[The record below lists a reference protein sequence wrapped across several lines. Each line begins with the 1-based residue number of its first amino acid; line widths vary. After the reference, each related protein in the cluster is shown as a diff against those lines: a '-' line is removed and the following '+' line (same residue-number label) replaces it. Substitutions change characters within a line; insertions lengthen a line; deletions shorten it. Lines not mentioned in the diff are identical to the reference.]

1 MIRRSFLFMPLAAA
15 PLLAQADDPPFPP
28 HRVIG
33 NIYYVGSTN
42 LASFL
47 ITTPQGHIL
56 INSCYERTVPLIEAS
71 VEKLGFHFRD
81 INILLDSH
89 AHGDHVAGNPLV
101 KKMTGATVMVM
112 QEDAS
117 GVPGTIDKILHNGD
131 QVKLGGVVLTARL
144 TPGHTKG
151 ATTWTMKATEGGKS
165 YDVVISSSIGVNPGY
180 ILVNNTRYP
189 GIADDYRRAFEVMRS
204 LPCDVYLA
212 PHGAQYGLAEK
223 YPNLGRGGPN
233 PFIDP
238 QGFKAYVDNSEKLF
252 LSKLEEQKRGR

>member
-1 MIRRSFLFMPLAAA
+1 MIRRSFLFMTLAAA

-56 INSCYERTVPLIEAS
+56 INSSYERTVPLIEAS
-71 VEKLGFHFRD
+71 VEKLGFHSRD
-81 INILLDSH
+81 IHILLDSH

-101 KKMTGATVMVM
+101 KKLTGATVMVM

-117 GVPGTIDKILHNGD
+117 AVPGAIDRILHNGD

-151 ATTWTMKATEGGKS
+151 ATTWTMRAAEGGKT
-165 YDVVISSSIGVNPGY
+165 YDVVISSSIGVNPNY
-180 ILVNNTRYP
+180 VLVNNKTYP
-189 GIADDYRRAFEVMRS
+189 QIADDYRRSFEVMRS
-204 LPCDVYLA
+204 LRCDVYLA

-223 YPNLGRGGPN
+223 YPKLAQGGAN

-238 QGFKAYVDNSEKLF
+238 QGFKAYVDNAEKAF
-252 LSKLEEQKRGR
+252 QTKLEEQKRAQ

>member
-1 MIRRSFLFMPLAAA
+1 MSLTAAA
-15 PLLAQADDPPFPP
+15 LLAQVGEDPPFPP

-33 NIYYVGSTN
+33 NIYYVGSTQ

-56 INSCYERTVPLIEAS
+56 INSSYERTVPLIEAS

-101 KKMTGATVMVM
+101 KKLTGATVMVM
-112 QEDAS
+112 EEDAS
-117 GVPGTIDKILHNGD
+117 GVPGAIDRILHNGD
-131 QVKLGGVVLTARL
+131 QVKLGGAVLTARL

-151 ATTWTMKATEGGKS
+151 ATTWTLKATEGGKS

-180 ILVNNTRYP
+180 VLVNNTKYP

-223 YPNLGRGGPN
+223 YPKLGKGPN

-238 QGFKAYVDNSEKLF
+238 QGYKAYVDNSEKLF

>member
-1 MIRRSFLFMPLAAA
+1 MTLRSFLFISLAAA
-15 PLLAQADDPPFPP
+15 PLLAQAVDPPFPP

-56 INSCYERTVPLIEAS
+56 INSSYERTVPLIEAS

-101 KKMTGATVMVM
+101 KKLTGATVMVM
-112 QEDAS
+112 QEDA
-117 GVPGTIDKILHNGD
+117 GEVPGSIDRILHNGD
-131 QVKLGGVVLTARL
+131 QVKLGGAVLTARL

-151 ATTWTMKATEGGKS
+151 ATTWTMKAQEGGKS
-165 YDVVISSSIGVNPGY
+165 FDVVISSSIGVNPGY
-180 ILVNNTRYP
+180 VLVNNTQYP

-212 PHGAQYGLAEK
+212 PHGTQYGLAEK
-223 YPNLGRGGPN
+223 YPKLLQGGPN

-238 QGFKAYVDNSEKLF
+238 QGFRAYVDNSEKLF
-252 LSKLEEQKRGR
+252 LSKLEEQKGRR

>member
-1 MIRRSFLFMPLAAA
+1 MIRPLLLLALAAQ
-15 PLLAQADDPPFPP
+15 LFAQADDPPFPP

-56 INSCYERTVPLIEAS
+56 INSSYERTVPLIEAS

-101 KKMTGATVMVM
+101 KKLTGATVMVM

-117 GVPGTIDKILHNGD
+117 AVPGSIDKILHNGD
-131 QVKLGGVVLTARL
+131 QVKLGGVELTAHL

-151 ATTWTMKATEGGKS
+151 ATTWTLKATEGGKS
-165 YDVVISSSIGVNPGY
+165 YNVVISSSIGVNPDY
-180 ILVNNTRYP
+180 VLVNNTRYP
-189 GIADDYRRAFEVMRS
+189 EIADDYRRAFEVMRS
-204 LPCDVYLA
+204 LPCDVLLA
-212 PHGAQYGLAEK
+212 PHGNQYGLPEK
-223 YPNLGRGGPN
+223 YAKLEKGGPN

-238 QGFKAYVDNSEKLF
+238 AELKAYVDRYEKLF
-252 LSKLEEQKRGR
+252 LSKLEEQKRAR